1 MQLPQKKAGQNEVE
15 IAIAKYGNRP
25 SIIAIT
31 EKIEKLSNPAFGFD
45 FTSYDGTV
53 KEINNVKIKKVSQ
66 KTDIPFRIIKENVLF
81 LISCIIIL
89 KTRCL
94 VLPFSLA

>member
-25 SIIAIT
+25 SITAIT
-31 EKIEKLSNPAFGFD
+31 EKIEKLSNAAFDFD

-81 LISCIIIL
+81 LISCIIIS